1 MYISDAN
8 NIIFPET
15 TSALYV
21 TYPEFNSAVTRI
33 DADISAEIAA
43 RKAGDNDLLEKIN
56 NEKTARENGDAD
68 LLRKIN
74 IEIQDRK
81 DAITTEK
88 TEREDALENHRL
100 SSTPHPNLT
109 FDGIGGSLPTSRLS
123 GTISDSQIGDV
134 SSSKITG
141 TFSTDKISGL
151 QNYVETHSQGGIS
164 NQSLNENGYVKFD
177 GGLIFQ
183 WGTTVEG
190 YFSENR
196 IMDIHFPISFPH
208 KCFAISSSIWIHNDG
223 WVDHWVQIL
232 SYDTSGFKCKT
243 MADDDHSGAGAD
255 RGCSYIAVGY

>member
-21 TYPEFNSAVTRI
+21 TYPEFNTAVTRI

-88 TEREDALENHRL
+88 
-100 SSTPHPNLT
+100 
-109 FDGIGGSLPTSRLS
+109 
-123 GTISDSQIGDV
+123 
-134 SSSKITG
+134 
-141 TFSTDKISGL
+141 
-151 QNYVETHSQGGIS
+151 
-164 NQSLNENGYVKFD
+164 
-177 GGLIFQ
+177 
-183 WGTTVEG
+183 
-190 YFSENR
+190 
-196 IMDIHFPISFPH
+196 
-208 KCFAISSSIWIHNDG
+208 ND
-223 WVDHWVQIL
+223 
-232 SYDTSGFKCKT
+232 
-243 MADDDHSGAGAD
+243 
-255 RGCSYIAVGY
+255 